1 MDKKVIIVIAV
12 AIVMTAAI
20 YIVRRVLVKK
30 YTMKLMS
37 AIIRDQ
43 QEFLNLV
50 DSFMVKFLFEPYN
63 REYMRL
69 NCYIANGS
77 DKKVKEQIS
86 LIEQMR
92 ITSNQRYAVYQTALQ
107 YFISTNDKSNAKN
120 MQRKMNAF
128 IDERNMD
135 ASLKENIDMDLK
147 MYFDKDLSTIP
158 YIDEKLKNCNDQQKA
173 VWNLK
178 KAYVLKANNKLDEAI
193 ECMKIVVEYTTDPTQ
208 KKVMQDLIDNRLKDL

>member
-1 MDKKVIIVIAV
+1 MDKNTIIAVVVAVVIA
-12 AIVMTAAI
+12 AALFI
-20 YIVRRVLVKK
+20 AKRVLVKK
-30 YTMKLMS
+30 YTMKLMG
-37 AIIRDQ
+37 AIITDE

-50 DSFMVKFLFEPYN
+50 DSFMVKMLFQPFN

-69 NCYIANGS
+69 NCYIANGA

-86 LIEQMR
+86 LMDQMR
-92 ITSNQRYAVYQTALQ
+92 VASNQRFAVYQTALQ

-128 IDERNMD
+128 IDENNMD
-135 ASLKENIDMDLK
+135 ASLKEDINMDIK
-147 MYFDKDLSTIP
+147 MYFDKDLSTIS
-158 YIDEKLKNCNDQQKA
+158 YIDEKLQDCSDAQKA

-178 KAYVLKANNKLDEAI
+178 KAYVLKANDKLDEAV

-208 KKVMQDLIDNRLKDL
+208 KQIMQELVDNRLKDL